1 MRLRLLIEVNATP
14 DVIDAL
20 PIQVERQ
27 APVEV
32 DLLDGYVPL
41 SGRLVGAVPTED
53 GGE

>member
-32 DLLDGYVPL
+32 DLLDGYATL
-41 SGRLVGAVPTED
+41 LVGAVPTED